1 MLSDLTSVSTFGW
14 YTESSVDNELLPIS
28 TFGWYFDILDDVG
41 IDIDTNFL
49 YFLFCITRQQGF
61 DFIR

>member
-1 MLSDLTSVSTFGW
+1 MTDLTSVSTFGW
-14 YTESSVDNELLPIS
+14 FGDSNLKSVS
-28 TFGWYFDILDDVG
+28 TFGWYIDITGDT
-41 IDIDTNFL
+41 DIDTTFL